1 MNKPL
6 GIILLALMCLV
17 ARAGSMDEMSRI
29 SYPGGKCYL
38 YRVYLSDKKGTS
50 YTLLHPEAFLSL
62 RALKRRACQHIMV
75 DSTDLPISS
84 VYISAIKGKGFQIV
98 NESKWNNTV
107 VIKTRSVKALNQ
119 LAQFS
124 FVRKM
129 LKVFT
134 SPDSIDDRQ
143 RSSFHKQITSLQ
155 HDDKSFYGVAAKQ
168 IMSLKGDSLHLA
180 GYRGESMLIAV
191 LDGGF
196 MNVDCIPVMQLVKIV
211 GTADFVWPPSINIYK
226 EMDHG
231 TMVLSTMAVDVPH
244 VYVGTAPKASY
255 LLLRSEDERTES
267 LVEEDHWA
275 EAVEYADSAG
285 VDVINSSLGYH
296 EFDDESTSHKYC
308 ELDGNA
314 TLISHTASMLA
325 SKGIILV
332 NSAGNDG
339 MGSWKKINV
348 PADAK
353 NIITVGAITPEGINS
368 PFSSIGPTADGR
380 VKPDVMAYGSPAVV
394 TGRGTIIN
402 DMGTSFS
409 SPIVA
414 GLVTCLWQAFP
425 ELNAYD
431 IISLVIRS
439 SDRYNSPNN
448 IFGYGVPDFWKA
460 YQMGRKMV
468 NSMQ

>member
-1 MNKPL
+1 MKKPL
-6 GIILLALMCLV
+6 GIILMMLMCL
-17 ARAGSMDEMSRI
+17 AAKAGLMDEMSRI

-38 YRVYLSDKKGTS
+38 YRIYLLDKKGTP
-50 YTLLHPEAFLSL
+50 YTLQHPEAYLSL
-62 RALKRRACQHIMV
+62 RAVKRRARQHITV
-75 DSTDLPISS
+75 DSTDLPVSP
-84 VYISAIKGKGFQIV
+84 VYISAIRKKGFQIV

-107 VIKTRSVKALNQ
+107 VVKVRSVKALRQ
-119 LAQFS
+119 MTQFP

-129 LKVFT
+129 IKVFS
-134 SPDSIDDRQ
+134 SPDSLDDRQ
-143 RSSFHKQITSLQ
+143 RSSFHKQLTSLQ
-155 HDDKSFYGVAAKQ
+155 HNSDSYYGVAAKQ
-168 IMSLKGDSLHLA
+168 IVSLKGDSLHLA
-180 GYRGESMLIAV
+180 GYKGESMLIAV

-196 MNVDCIPVMQLVKIV
+196 MNVDCIPVMQSVKV
-211 GTADFVWPPSINIYK
+211 AGTADFVWPPSQNIYK

-231 TMVLSTMAVDVPH
+231 TMVLSTMAVDVPR

-267 LVEEDHWA
+267 LVEEDHWV

-296 EFDDESTSHKYC
+296 EFDDEATSHKYC

-353 NIITVGAITPEGINS
+353 NIITVGAITPARINS

-380 VKPDVMAYGSPAVV
+380 IKPDVMAYGSPAVV

-425 ELNAYD
+425 ELTAYD

-439 SDRYNSPNN
+439 SDRYSSPNN
-448 IFGYGVPDFWKA
+448 IFGYGIPDFSKA
-460 YQMGRKMV
+460 YRMGQKIVDSR
-468 NSMQ
+468 